1 MKRIHVIIA
10 GRVQGVAF
18 RASTREAAIALNLTG
33 WVKNLRDGQV
43 EAVFE
48 GEEAQVEIMRR
59 WCEHGPPLAR
69 VTGVDLR
76 DEDYMGEF
84 GEFKILYGSN
94 KPTP

>member
-1 MKRIHVIIA
+1 MKRIHIIIS

-18 RASTREAAIALNLTG
+18 RAATREAAIALNLTG

-48 GEEAQVEIMRR
+48 GKDAQVEIMRR

-69 VTGVDLR
+69 VTGVDLS
-76 DEDYMGEF
+76 DENYTGEF
-84 GEFKILYGSN
+84 LDFTILYGTN
-94 KPTP
+94 KPIP